1 MHKSALV
8 VALLFPAF
16 SCANVIA
23 AETVP
28 ANSQIYKEAKSLSKV
43 PANSKVFTGKAEVIP
58 MSQQIPGMPVH
69 NGIVI
74 FEPGARTFWHI
85 HPAGQFFTVLRGE
98 GRTGVYGEK
107 ARVVKPGD
115 VVICPAGVKHFH
127 GAGPDTQMVQMT
139 VTWRS
144 SMKAKVSL
152 GSKKSQTNST
162 TTLKNRNWKFRSENS
177 NSYARPGGK

>member
-1 MHKSALV
+1 MKKITLAA
-8 VALLFPAF
+8 ALLFTAC
-16 SCANVIA
+16 SYVTVMA

-28 ANSQIYKEAKSLSKV
+28 DNSQIFKEAKSLSKV
-43 PANSKVFTGKAEVIP
+43 PANPKVFTGKAEEIP

-107 ARVVKPGD
+107 ARVNELPRTYVRGFMGA
-115 VVICPAGVKHFH
+115 CSHF
-127 GAGPDTQMVQMT
+127 
-139 VTWRS
+139 
-144 SMKAKVSL
+144 
-152 GSKKSQTNST
+152 
-162 TTLKNRNWKFRSENS
+162 
-177 NSYARPGGK
+177 

>member
-1 MHKSALV
+1 MEEKLKKSALV
-8 VALLFPAF
+8 DALLFTAF
-16 SCANVIA
+16 SCVNVMA

-58 MSQQIPGMPVH
+58 MSQQVPGMPVH

-98 GRTGVYGEK
+98 GRPGVYGEK

-139 VTWRS
+139 VT
-144 SMKAKVSL
+144 
-152 GSKKSQTNST
+152 GDHP
-162 TTLKNRNWKFRSENS
+162 E
-177 NSYARPGGK
+177 GKGVTWLEEVTDEQYNKIEK

>member
-8 VALLFPAF
+8 AALLVSAC
-16 SCANVIA
+16 SCVTVMA

-28 ANSQIYKEAKSLSKV
+28 ANSQIFKEAKSLPKV
-43 PANSKVFTGKAEVIP
+43 PANPKVFTGKAEVIP
-58 MSQQIPGMPVH
+58 MSQQVPGMPVH

-98 GRTGVYGEK
+98 GRTRVYGEK
-107 ARVVKPGD
+107 ARIVKLGD

-127 GAGPDTQMVQMT
+127 GAAPDSQMVQMT
-139 VTWRS
+139 VTGDHR
-144 SMKAKVSL
+144 
-152 GSKKSQTNST
+152 
-162 TTLKNRNWKFRSENS
+162 E
-177 NSYARPGGK
+177 GKGVTWLEEVTDEQYNNLEK

>member
-8 VALLFPAF
+8 AALLVSAC
-16 SCANVIA
+16 SCVTVMA
-23 AETVP
+23 AESVP
-28 ANSQIYKEAKSLSKV
+28 ANSQIFKEAKSLPKV
-43 PANSKVFTGKAEVIP
+43 PANPKVFTGKAEVIP
-58 MSQQIPGMPVH
+58 MSQQVPGMPVH

-107 ARVVKPGD
+107 ARIVKPGD

-127 GAGPDTQMVQMT
+127 GAAPDSQMVQMT
-139 VTWRS
+139 VTGDHR
-144 SMKAKVSL
+144 
-152 GSKKSQTNST
+152 
-162 TTLKNRNWKFRSENS
+162 E
-177 NSYARPGGK
+177 GKGVT